1 MNAETTQ
8 DMIQDIKAFD
18 ALPETPEKIK
28 IKQDYLADKT
38 CSLDFYCQCMAY
50 MRSVGRDDERK

>member
-1 MNAETTQ
+1 MNEET
-8 DMIQDIKAFD
+8 IQDIKAFD